1 MLDVVF
7 VSIQCYYHQ
16 MCHICTVSINE
27 SSSLCVGKHSVPNLV
42 ANLPGSGQ
50 SQPVRGL
57 SEETVVSV
65 LSTMT
70 EVIGSSVDAA
80 KSLRSSQGIERLVL
94 INKDRYVCV
103 SVFVLIGWS
112 HWRNLEEEL
121 FFFFFLLQMLFF
133 FFFYD
138 L

>member
-1 MLDVVF
+1 M
-7 VSIQCYYHQ
+7 
-16 MCHICTVSINE
+16 
-27 SSSLCVGKHSVPNLV
+27 PNLV

-94 INKDRYVCV
+94 INKDRCVCIRFCV
-103 SVFVLIGWS
+103 NWLVT
-112 HWRNLEEEL
+112 LEEPGRGTYYYY
-121 FFFFFLLQMLFF
+121 FF
-133 FFFYD
+133 
-138 L
+138 

>member
-1 MLDVVF
+1 M
-7 VSIQCYYHQ
+7 
-16 MCHICTVSINE
+16 
-27 SSSLCVGKHSVPNLV
+27 PNLV

-94 INKDRYVCV
+94 INKDRCVCV
-103 SVFVLIGWS
+103 SVFVLIGSS

-121 FFFFFLLQMLFF
+121 FLLKKKQMLF
-133 FFFYD
+133 

>member
-1 MLDVVF
+1 M
-7 VSIQCYYHQ
+7 Q
-16 MCHICTVSINE
+16 
-27 SSSLCVGKHSVPNLV
+27 SLFLSVGKHSVPNLV

-94 INKDRYVCV
+94 INKDRYV
-103 SVFVLIGWS
+103 
-112 HWRNLEEEL
+112 
-121 FFFFFLLQMLFF
+121 FLC
-133 FFFYD
+133 
-138 L
+138 